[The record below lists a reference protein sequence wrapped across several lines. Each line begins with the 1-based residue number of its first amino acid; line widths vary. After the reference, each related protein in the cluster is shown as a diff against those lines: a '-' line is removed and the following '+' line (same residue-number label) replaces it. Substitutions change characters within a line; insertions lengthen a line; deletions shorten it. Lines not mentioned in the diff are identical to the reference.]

1 MSAHPYLYQSDGGVM
16 GLMIEPMF
24 WWMGYSHINTNDDVV
39 GFSPVSESCT
49 VSGADGPYAL
59 MMEIIPVVED
69 FL

>member
-1 MSAHPYLYQSDGGVM
+1 M
-16 GLMIEPMF
+16 GLMIETMF

-49 VSGADGPYAL
+49 ISGADGPYAL
-59 MMEIIPVVED
+59 MMEITPVVED